1 MTNHLCNQ
9 DYIMDYVMVPSLE
22 CGRGKNIK
30 MDNINNNHNNNINN
44 NCNSKNTPFK
54 GGPNQRE
61 TDGGVRK

>member
-9 DYIMDYVMVPSLE
+9 DYVMVPSLE

-30 MDNINNNHNNNINN
+30 MDNINNNNNINN
-44 NCNSKNTPFK
+44 NCNSKNTSFK